1 MVAISHATTALLV
14 KRCFPQASMVWIL
27 AAAELPALLWLAAP
41 HLHTLLT
48 LLSAALAAW
57 LLIGKVLRRR
67 ALGAALVAAILLHVG
82 VDLVLHVE
90 ELPLLPYPESVRIGL
105 ALDGVPPLAAAIGL
119 AYGLLCWLI
128 FGGSKALLA
137 AILLLGMA
145 QLTFQA
151 APAAH
156 IAAAGLLVWTLSRRR
171 AAELEHPD
179 HRLARAFA

>member
-14 KRCFPQASMVWIL
+14 KRCFPQAPMVWIL

-48 LLSAALAAW
+48 LLSGALAAW

-67 ALGAALVAAILLHVG
+67 ALGGAVAVAVLLHLG
-82 VDLVLHVE
+82 VDLVFHAE
-90 ELPLLPYPESVRIGL
+90 ELPLTPYTDSSFGL
-105 ALDGVPPLAAAIGL
+105 ALDSVEPLAAAIGL

-128 FGGSKALLA
+128 FGGSKLLLA

-145 QLTFQA
+145 QVTFDA
-151 APAAH
+151 APAVH

-179 HRLARAFA
+179 RRLARAFA